1 MMLAWRKLPQGWMLF
16 NEHRLSNVVGVGNH
30 WYRPWSY
37 PLFTPAG
44 HQVLQEFPFDH
55 PFHNGCFVGLHPVI
69 HKDIRHNF
77 WTTPPQRTLQD
88 PMLENLGRVILQP
101 CSEFNNG
108 VLSASA
114 KFLFHWRGA
123 NGVVLLAEG
132 GEYQVVT
139 EGESNQMSIKCQF
152 LAKQDVEIPASKF
165 AGIGIRVAPELTQPC
180 SARVG
185 SLAES
190 ASPLISIPKMRKCG
204 LLISTSIENLHGH
217 SKPGIWLETASR
229 SRGYGVVVHAQ
240 MPTAP
245 WFARGYGL
253 VLHNPIQ
260 DQGLRLNAGES
271 FVWSVTL
278 TAYDYASGG
287 SVASDQDMKG

>member
-1 MMLAWRKLPQGWMLF
+1 
-16 NEHRLSNVVGVGNH
+16 
-30 WYRPWSY
+30 
-37 PLFTPAG
+37 
-44 HQVLQEFPFDH
+44 
-55 PFHNGCFVGLHPVI
+55 
-69 HKDIRHNF
+69 
-77 WTTPPQRTLQD
+77 
-88 PMLENLGRVILQP
+88 
-101 CSEFNNG
+101 
-108 VLSASA
+108 
-114 KFLFHWRGA
+114 
-123 NGVVLLAEG
+123 
-132 GEYQVVT
+132 
-139 EGESNQMSIKCQF
+139 MSIKCQF
-152 LAKQDVEIPASKF
+152 LAKQNVEIPPSKF

-190 ASPLISIPKMRKCG
+190 ASPLMSIPKMRKRG
-204 LLISTSIENLHGH
+204 LLMSTSIENLHGQ
-217 SKPGIWLETASR
+217 SKPGLWLETPNR